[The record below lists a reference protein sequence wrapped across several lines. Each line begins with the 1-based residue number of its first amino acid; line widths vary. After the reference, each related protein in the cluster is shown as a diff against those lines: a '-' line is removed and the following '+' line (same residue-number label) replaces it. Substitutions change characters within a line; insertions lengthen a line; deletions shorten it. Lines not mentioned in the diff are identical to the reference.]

1 MNIKLA
7 TPKDAFEMLKNQK
20 NSFLV
25 DVRTNEE
32 FIFVGMV
39 DASQFENRMLLNPWQ
54 NLPQMQQNPEFA
66 NNLITKIPYDSTLF
80 FLCKTGG
87 RSGQS
92 AEFASNLGYQNCYN
106 IINGF
111 EGDLNND
118 GQRGK
123 INGWKASNLP
133 WGQR

>member
-32 FIFVGMV
+32 FNFVGMV
-39 DASQFENRMLLNPWQ
+39 DASQFENRILLNPWQ
-54 NLPQMQQNPEFA
+54 VLPQMQLNPNFS
-66 NNLITKIPYDSTLF
+66 NNLTSQIPLDATLF

-87 RSGQS
+87 RSAQS
-92 AEFASNLGYQNCYN
+92 AEFALGLGYQNCYN
-106 IINGF
+106 VVNGF
-111 EGDLNND
+111 EGDLNDNS
-118 GQRGK
+118 QRGT

-133 WGQR
+133 WRQR